1 MTLERIVS
9 LCILLIV
16 FVCKTQGQPRV
27 DSIKWM
33 RSEIMTS
40 EMKHKRHSFFE
51 IDSSYIEPQHYN
63 LTFMMQ
69 NTNTY
74 EVYRLSN
81 SQQQSITF
89 APETAVK
96 VGPYF
101 GWRWAVLG
109 YTLDIRHL
117 SLKSDSRRRKE
128 YNLSFYSS
136 VMGLDIYFR
145 KTGNDYKIRNIYLGE
160 DVDTQPLRGADFS
173 GLSSSIKGFN
183 LYYIINH
190 RKFSYPAAFSQSTVQ
205 RRSAGSMLLGIG
217 YTRHKLSMNWVEMGR
232 LIDRH
237 LQLPQEVTRLDTT
250 LRSTTVRYTDIS
262 LSAGYAYNWVFAHN
276 WLLAG
281 SLSLGLSY
289 KETTGDMEHRRLSFR
304 EFTLSNLSLDGIG
317 RFGIVWNNTRWYA
330 GASTILHAY
339 NYRRKQF
346 STNNFFGSIN
356 VYVGVNFIRK
366 GNQNKRK
373 NDS

>member
-1 MTLERIVS
+1 
-9 LCILLIV
+9 
-16 FVCKTQGQPRV
+16 
-27 DSIKWM
+27 M
-33 RSEIMTS
+33 RSEITS

-145 KTGNDYKIRNIYLGE
+145 KTGSDYKIRNIYRGE

-205 RRSAGSMLLGIG
+205 RRSAGSMLLGVG

-289 KETTGDMEHRRLSFR
+289 KETTGDIEHRRLSFR

-346 STNNFFGSIN
+346 STNNCFGSIN
-356 VYVGVNFIRK
+356 IYVGVNFIRK